1 MFRVNAVLTVIAVLI
16 ILYYPSISSA
26 LDQKGAQVVVK
37 TFLDSQRTQE
47 LEPQAQEQIIADL
60 NSDGTEEIVLL
71 WLLLGPTYS
80 YTQLTVFSQ
89 TGNDYTPKGSVDITG
104 LAERLTIE
112 DKSIIVDT
120 LVLGENDPQCC
131 PSVKKRV
138 KYRWTGQ
145 NLSEQ

>member
-1 MFRVNAVLTVIAVLI
+1 
-16 ILYYPSISSA
+16 
-26 LDQKGAQVVVK
+26 
-37 TFLDSQRTQE
+37 

-71 WLLLGPTYS
+71 WSLLGPTYS

-112 DKSIIVDT
+112 DKNIIVDT
-120 LVLGENDPQCC
+120 LILGENDPRCR
-131 PSVKKRV
+131 PSVKKQV